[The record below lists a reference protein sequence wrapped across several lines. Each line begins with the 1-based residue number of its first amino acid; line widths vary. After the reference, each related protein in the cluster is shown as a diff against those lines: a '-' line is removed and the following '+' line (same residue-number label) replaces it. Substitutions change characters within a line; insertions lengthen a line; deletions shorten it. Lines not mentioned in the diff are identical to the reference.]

1 MPVSLVDGESLI
13 AVDVGRASTRAVLFD
28 VVEGEYRF
36 IAAGQAEST
45 LEAPER
51 DASLGVKNAIANLSV
66 VVGRTFLDGLRN
78 PILPV
83 REDGSGFDAMVVT
96 ISAGP
101 PVSSVIVGLLS
112 DVSLE
117 SARRL
122 VETSYNRIY
131 DIFGLDDHRRADQ
144 WIDDL
149 LKIQPELVVIAGGTD
164 GGATRSIQK
173 MLEPVGLASYLM
185 PPEKRPAVLFAGNN
199 MIEAEVKSLL
209 SSQVGSL
216 QLSPNI
222 RPSLETED
230 IEPAARILAR
240 LSVDIRKKQNKGI
253 ELLETWSNG
262 HILPTGYALGRMM
275 RFLSA
280 VYAGSRGILCVD
292 LGASAAIISAGFK
305 EKAVL
310 GVYPQFGLG
319 ENISG
324 ILNFA
329 SAEEILRWS
338 PVEVSPGSL
347 KDFLLQKSL
356 YPGTVS
362 ATREDQAMIH
372 ALSRQALNLSVKS
385 AQRSFP
391 PHVPVLKP
399 GLLPFF
405 DPILACGS
413 ALSDVTRPGVNLLL
427 ILDALQPVGVASV
440 ILDQN
445 DLLPLLG
452 AAAERNPLAPVQVLE
467 SGAFLS
473 AGTVIAPVV
482 FANFGST
489 ILRARLIYADGTE
502 ARAEIKFGSIQTLP
516 LPSGQTGRLMLQ
528 PLRGADVG
536 FGQGR
541 SGTLQISGGAL
552 GVVFD
557 GRGRPIQLPSD
568 PGRRRDLIKKWQLAL
583 GGA

>member
-1 MPVSLVDGESLI
+1 MDGESLV
-13 AVDVGRASTRAVLFD
+13 AVDVGWASTRAVLFD

-45 LEAPER
+45 LEAPEQ
-51 DASLGVKNAIANLSV
+51 DASLGVRNALANLSV
-66 VVGRTFLDGLRN
+66 VVGRTLLDGSRT

-122 VETSYNRIY
+122 VETSYNRVH
-131 DIFGLDDHRRADQ
+131 DIFGLDDHRRPDR
-144 WIDDL
+144 WIDEL
-149 LKIQPELVVIAGGTD
+149 IRIQPDLVVIAGGTD
-164 GGATRSIQK
+164 GGASRSVQK
-173 MLEPVGLASYLM
+173 MLEPVGLASHLT
-185 PPEKRPAVLFAGNN
+185 PPEKRPVVLFSGNSK
-199 MIEAEVKSLL
+199 METEVKSLL

-216 QLSPNI
+216 QFSPNI

-230 IEPAARILAR
+230 LEPAARILAR
-240 LSVDIRKKQNKGI
+240 LSIDIRKKQNKGI
-253 ELLETWSNG
+253 EPLENWSNG

-324 ILNFA
+324 ILNHTT
-329 SAEEILRWS
+329 AEEILRWS
-338 PVEVSPGSL
+338 PVEVSPSSL
-347 KDFLLQKSL
+347 KDFLHQKSL
-356 YPGTVS
+356 YPGTIS
-362 ATREDQAMIH
+362 ATREDQAMVH
-372 ALSRQALNLSVKS
+372 ALSRQALNQALKS

-391 PHVPVLKP
+391 PNIKVPGP
-399 GLLPFF
+399 GLLPLF

-413 ALSDVTRPGVNLLL
+413 ALSDLTRPGVNLLL

-452 AAAERNPLAPVQVLE
+452 AAAEHNPLIPVQVLE

-473 AGTVIAPVV
+473 AGTIIAPVV
-482 FANFGST
+482 SANFGAT
-489 ILRARLIYADGTE
+489 ILKARLIYADSTE
-502 ARAEIKFGSIQTLP
+502 ARAEIKFGGIQSLP

-536 FGQGR
+536 FGPGR
-541 SGTLQISGGAL
+541 SGTLQVSGGAL

-568 PGRRRDLIKKWQLAL
+568 PGRRRDLIRKWQLAL